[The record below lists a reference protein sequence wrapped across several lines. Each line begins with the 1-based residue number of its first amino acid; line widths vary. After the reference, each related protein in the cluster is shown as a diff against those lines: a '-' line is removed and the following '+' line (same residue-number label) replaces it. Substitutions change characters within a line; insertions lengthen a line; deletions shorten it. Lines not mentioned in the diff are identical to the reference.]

1 MDKKMLRFSITQ
13 VRQTALMIV
22 GMSLLTACG
31 GQSGMKLGD
40 DEFSVMSVIRQFL
53 IRLQL
58 KVCRI
63 LKFVR
68 KCLVS

>member
-1 MDKKMLRFSITQ
+1 MLRFSITQ

-40 DEFSVMSVIRQFL
+40 DEFSVMTVT
-53 IRLQL
+53 
-58 KVCRI
+58 
-63 LKFVR
+63 
-68 KCLVS
+68 